1 MNRHQTGLTLIE
13 LLMTLAIAAVLLSLS
28 LPTFAHFTARNSV
41 AASHNL
47 MMTGFAAAREA
58 AIVHRA
64 PAVLCPGDATTG
76 CRKDGIWDGGWIL
89 FLDRNTDGSLGGS
102 DTLLRTETGFAGDVA
117 IRSSRHRSRV
127 TFKPNGMAEGSN
139 LTVKLCDTRGAPLQ
153 GLVTSNTGRTRASTA
168 AEVAKMTACF

>member
-1 MNRHQTGLTLIE
+1 MNKHQTGITLIE
-13 LLMTLAIAAVLLSLS
+13 LLMALAIATVLLSLS
-28 LPTFAHFTARNSV
+28 LPTFASFTARNTV

-64 PAVLCPGDATTG
+64 PAVLCPGDEATG
-76 CRKDGIWDGGWIL
+76 CRKDGIWEGGWIV
-89 FLDRNTDGSLGGS
+89 FVDRNADGALGGS
-102 DTLLRTETGFAGDVA
+102 DTLLRSETGLGTDVA
-117 IRSSRHRSRV
+117 IRSSKHRSRV

-139 LTVKLCDTRGAPLQ
+139 LTVKLCDTQGAPLQ

-168 AEVAKMTACF
+168 AEVAKMAACF